1 MFKAND
7 NLQGIFD
14 DTRNILTPN
23 QTAKF
28 IFTLE
33 KVFFLPFFKFY

>member
-14 DTRNILTPN
+14 DTRNILTPI
-23 QTAKF
+23 QTAKYML
-28 IFTLE
+28 TLE
-33 KVFFLPFFKFY
+33 KVFFIY